1 MAYYNKNK
9 QYQADGSSAESK
21 ALDTFAELMI
31 EKIQSLQDGQ
41 SWQKP
46 WFTESALRIP
56 KNLSGR
62 EYNGMN
68 SLMLMM
74 HGEKNNYELPIYVTF
89 DRVMALNYQKDKQG
103 MRSAM
108 LDANGEP
115 LPHVG
120 VNKGEKS
127 FPVFL
132 TTFTCIDKETKNSI
146 SYDDYKQMSNDEKQG
161 VNVYPKQKVYC
172 VFNVAQT
179 NIKRLV
185 LNCIIS
191 YSKRTKSISRMAMEN
206 IFRSLQWI
214 R

>member
-9 QYQADGSSAESK
+9 QYQADGSSAELK

-120 VNKGEKS
+120 VNKGEN
-127 FPVFL
+127 P
-132 TTFTCIDKETKNSI
+132 
-146 SYDDYKQMSNDEKQG
+146 
-161 VNVYPKQKVYC
+161 
-172 VFNVAQT
+172 
-179 NIKRLV
+179 
-185 LNCIIS
+185 
-191 YSKRTKSISRMAMEN
+191 
-206 IFRSLQWI
+206 SLCS
-214 R
+214 